1 LVAVRLN
8 QSGFAT
14 NLIES
19 FARHSRNETLMATP
33 YRSGIPINTIAPSLD
48 ANDSTAQLHCK
59 EVYQSLIG
67 SISWLSS
74 TTHPDITAEHSFL
87 SSYTNKLAS
96 DHMKPALH
104 VLHYIHSTHDY
115 SISFSLDDRAPMPMH
130 LYVHFPPST
139 DAEAYNDAT
148 PPTSGSFNT
157 ISAYSDACWG
167 SQLGSL
173 VAGGTLLPLFKFC
186 SMNGG
191 IIFKNGGPI
200 GWLGDRQDRTSLS
213 SCEAKIGATCAT
225 SKKVVDFRNLS
236 RSVSDAGYV
245 IPYQKPEYHWS
256 KP

>member
-1 LVAVRLN
+1 MSFIISTPHMTTASHSLWM
-8 QSGFAT
+8 
-14 NLIES
+14 IEPLCLCTYT
-19 FARHSRNETLMATP
+19 F
-33 YRSGIPINTIAPSLD
+33 ISL
-48 ANDSTAQLHCK
+48 
-59 EVYQSLIG
+59 
-67 SISWLSS
+67 
-74 TTHPDITAEHSFL
+74 HPQT
-87 SSYTNKLAS
+87 
-96 DHMKPALH
+96 
-104 VLHYIHSTHDY
+104 
-115 SISFSLDDRAPMPMH
+115 RR
-130 LYVHFPPST
+130 
-139 DAEAYNDAT
+139 
-148 PPTSGSFNT
+148 PTSGSFNT

-173 VAGGTLLPLFKFC
+173 VAGGTLLSLFKFR

-256 KP
+256 KPLWLPDSFNVYIQSLLFSKKKILFK